1 MDRFGMTSIKSESRR
16 ADPVLILLKNIN
28 MLLTNAKPKRTA
40 KYTLIIKQ
48 LLSVLSGTDFDL
60 IRSAEYYSDLK
71 ETLLKIFNQVQQT
84 TKRRSLISRL
94 VMASCDTQSVVEIQK
109 MVDRLCGRIFMSNAQ
124 RRLMKKTSLTK

>member
-94 VMASCDTQSVVEIQK
+94 VMASSDTQSVAEIQK
-109 MVDRLCGRIFMSNAQ
+109 MVDRLCGRIFMSYAQ
-124 RRLMKKTSLTK
+124 RRLMKKTSLIK

>member
-1 MDRFGMTSIKSESRR
+1 MTLTKSESRR

-28 MLLTNAKPKRTA
+28 TLLTSAKPKRTA
-40 KYTLIIKQ
+40 KYTPVIKQ
-48 LLSVLSGTDFDL
+48 LLSALSGTDFDL

-71 ETLLKIFNQVQQT
+71 ETLWKIFNQVQQT
-84 TKRRSLISRL
+84 TKRHSLISRL